1 MKIKNW
7 LMVSHLVVML
17 LPVVAVYL
25 LYVSLQHY
33 DQEEDLKEFL
43 DFQSLVSDLD
53 ERLNDASLYESLE
66 NNRFRALNQLGDDHL
81 RIDLYRYDGLHLF
94 STMEGLAGYSQVQ
107 NQEQTFENL
116 NEMQRLS
123 KTYVYKKPV
132 FDEQQQLAGIYEITL
147 GRTDWVETSNQQL
160 LLTLILSGIFFILL
174 YSIVIAAINRKLNR
188 PLYRLQEHMQA
199 FAVGKNV
206 DKELNRSKDE
216 IGELNGH
223 FEEMKKQITE
233 TREELVKQQEEKE
246 YMAAALSHDLKTPLT
261 VIRTYTEALENH
273 DLSNEERIE
282 YQTILNDKLE
292 HMRQMTDDLSIFT
305 ALQSSKNML
314 QPVQVN
320 GEEFFDMLFSGYEEP
335 CAKKNIRLTTEWNVR
350 NAYELDPKQ
359 MIRLVD
365 NLMDNSI
372 RHTPEHGE
380 IWMGATASTKTLP
393 DWIFPE
399 LKEEV
404 NQWRADG
411 TVLLIQNEGKGIEES
426 QMKKVFE
433 PFYQDDNSRG
443 KGTTSGL
450 GLSIAKFI
458 MENHEG
464 KINIWS
470 TAGKG
475 TLFACWIKERR

>member
-17 LPVVAVYL
+17 LPIVAVYL
-25 LYVSLQHY
+25 LYVSLQSY
-33 DQEEDLKEFL
+33 DQEENLKEYV
-43 DFQSLVSDLD
+43 DFQILVSNLN
-53 ERLNDASLYESLE
+53 ETLNDVSLYQSLD
-66 NNRFRALNQLGDDHL
+66 NNRFQELTEIGDDNL
-81 RIDLYRYDGLHLF
+81 SIDLYRYDGLHVF
-94 STMEGLAGYSQVQ
+94 STMEGNTGYYPLQ
-107 NQEQTFENL
+107 NQDRILKNL
-116 NEMQRLS
+116 NEMQRRP
-123 KTYVYKKPV
+123 KTYVYKRPV
-132 FDEQQQLAGIYEITL
+132 FDENDQLAGVYEITQ

-160 LLTLILSGIFFILL
+160 LLTIILSGIFFILL
-174 YSIVIAAINRKLNR
+174 YVIVIRAINRKLNR
-188 PLYRLQEHMQA
+188 PLHQLQAHMQA
-199 FAVGKNV
+199 FAVGKNT
-206 DKELNRSKDE
+206 DKKLNQSKDE
-216 IGELNGH
+216 IGELNNQ

-246 YMAAALSHDLKTPLT
+246 YMVAALSHDLKTPLT
-261 VIRTYTEALENH
+261 VIRTYTEAMENH
-273 DLSNEERIE
+273 DLSKEERTE
-282 YQTILNDKLE
+282 YQLILNDKLN
-292 HMRQMTDDLSIFT
+292 HMKQLIDDLSIFT
-305 ALQSSKNML
+305 ALQSSKNIL

-335 CAKKNIRLTTEWNVR
+335 CAKKNIQLTTEWHVR

-380 IWMGATASTKTLP
+380 IWIGAIASTKSLP
-393 DWIFPE
+393 DWVFPE

-404 NQWRADG
+404 NLWRTDG
-411 TVLLIQNEGKGIEES
+411 TVLLIQNEGKGMEES

-433 PFYQDDNSRG
+433 PFYQDDISRG
-443 KGTTSGL
+443 KGTSSGL

>member
-25 LYVSLQHY
+25 LYVSLQNY
-33 DQEEDLKEFL
+33 NQEEDLKEYL
-43 DFQSLVSDLD
+43 EFQKLVSDLD
-53 ERLNDASLYESLE
+53 SELNDASLYESLE
-66 NNRFRALNQLGDDHL
+66 NNRFQALSQLGDDYL
-81 RIDLYRYDGLHLF
+81 SIDLYRYDGLHLF
-94 STMEGLAGYSQVQ
+94 STMEGAAGYFPMQ
-107 NQEQTFENL
+107 NQAIMLENL
-116 NEMQRLS
+116 NEM
-123 KTYVYKKPV
+123 KKGAKVYSYKAPV
-132 FDEQQQLAGIYEITL
+132 FDENDQLAGIYEITL
-147 GRTDWVETSNQQL
+147 GREDWVENANQQMVF
-160 LLTLILSGIFFILL
+160 TLILSGSFFILL
-174 YSIVIAAINRKLNR
+174 YMIVIAAINRKLNR
-188 PLYRLQEHMQA
+188 PIDQLQEHMLF
-199 FAVGKNV
+199 FAAGKDT
-206 DKELNRSKDE
+206 DKKLSQSKDE
-216 IGELNGH
+216 IGALNNQ

-233 TREELVKQQEEKE
+233 TREELVKEQEEKE
-246 YMAAALSHDLKTPLT
+246 YMVAALSHDLKTPLT
-261 VIRTYTEALENH
+261 VIRTYKEALENH
-273 DLSNEERIE
+273 DLSKEERAE
-282 YQTILNDKLE
+282 YQMILNDKLT
-292 HMRQMTDDLSIFT
+292 HMKQMIDDLSIFT
-305 ALQSSKNML
+305 ALQSSKNVL
-314 QPVQVN
+314 HPVRVN

-335 CAKKNIRLTTEWNVR
+335 CAKKNIRLTIEWDVR

-380 IWMGATASTKTLP
+380 IWMGAAASTKTLP

-399 LKEEV
+399 LKDEV
-404 NQWRADG
+404 NQWRVDG
-411 TVLLIQNEGKGIEES
+411 TALLIQNEGKGMEES

-433 PFYQDDNSRG
+433 PFYQDDISRG

>member
-25 LYVSLQHY
+25 LYVSLQNY
-33 DQEEDLKEFL
+33 DQEENLKEYV
-43 DFQSLVSDLD
+43 DFQILVSNLN
-53 ERLNDASLYESLE
+53 ETLNDPSLYKHIE
-66 NNRFRALNQLGDDHL
+66 NNRFQEINQLGDDNL
-81 RIDLYRYDGLHLF
+81 RIDLYRYDGLHVF
-94 STMEGLAGYSQVQ
+94 STMERNVGYYPMQ
-107 NQEQTFENL
+107 NQDRMFDNL
-116 NEMQRLS
+116 NEMQRRP

-132 FDEQQQLAGIYEITL
+132 FDEQGQLAGVYEITQ
-147 GRTDWVETSNQQL
+147 GRTDWVETSNQRL
-160 LLTLILSGIFFILL
+160 FLTFILSGSFFILL
-174 YSIVIAAINRKLNR
+174 YIIVIKAINRKLNR
-188 PLYRLQEHMQA
+188 PLYQLQEHMQA
-199 FAVGKNV
+199 FAVGRVVGNK
-206 DKELNRSKDE
+206 LNHSKDE
-216 IGELNGH
+216 IGELNAH
-223 FEEMKKQITE
+223 FEAMKKQLTE

-246 YMAAALSHDLKTPLT
+246 YMVAALSHDLKTPLT

-273 DLSNEERIE
+273 NLSKEERTE
-282 YQTILNDKLE
+282 YQLILNDKLS
-292 HMRQMTDDLSIFT
+292 HMKQMIDDLSIFT
-305 ALQSSKNML
+305 ALQSSKDIL

-335 CAKKNIRLTTEWNVR
+335 SAKKNIQLTTEWSVR

-365 NLMDNSI
+365 NLVDNSI

-380 IWMGATASTKTLP
+380 IWMGAVASTKSLP

-399 LKEEV
+399 FKEQV
-404 NQWRADG
+404 NQWRTDG
-411 TVLLIQNEGKGIEES
+411 TVLLFQNEGKGMEEK
-426 QMKKVFE
+426 QMQKVFE
-433 PFYQDDNSRG
+433 AFYQDDISRG

-458 MENHEG
+458 MENQEG
-464 KINIWS
+464 KINVWS

>member
-25 LYVSLQHY
+25 LYVSLQSY
-33 DQEEDLKEFL
+33 DQEEDLKEHL
-43 DFQSLVSDLD
+43 DFQKLVSDLD
-53 ERLNDASLYESLE
+53 GELNDASLYEYME
-66 NNRFRALNQLGDDHL
+66 NNRFQGLTQMGDDNL
-81 RIDLYRYDGLHLF
+81 RIDLYRYDGLNLF
-94 STMEGLAGYSQVQ
+94 STMEGNVNYISHQ
-107 NQEQTFENL
+107 NQDRMFENL
-116 NEMQRLS
+116 NEIIKGA
-123 KTYVYKKPV
+123 KTYSYKKPV
-132 FDEQQQLAGIYEITL
+132 FNENQQLAGIYEITL
-147 GRTDWVETSNQQL
+147 GRKDWVETSNQQM

-174 YSIVIAAINRKLNR
+174 YIVVITAINWKLNR
-188 PLYRLQEHMQA
+188 PLYQLQSHMQA

-206 DKELNRSKDE
+206 EKKLIRSKDE
-216 IGELNGH
+216 IGELNH
-223 FEEMKKQITE
+223 QFEEMKKQIIE
-233 TREELVKQQEEKE
+233 TREKLVKEQEEKE
-246 YMAAALSHDLKTPLT
+246 YMVAALSHDLKTPLT

-273 DLSNEERIE
+273 DLSNEERTE

-292 HMRQMTDDLSIFT
+292 HMRQMIDDLSIFT
-305 ALQSSKNML
+305 ALQSSKNIL

-335 CAKKNIRLTTEWNVR
+335 CARKNIRLTTEWSVR
-350 NAYELDPKQ
+350 NTYELDPKQ

-372 RHTPEHGE
+372 RHTSKHGE
-380 IWMGATASTKTLP
+380 IWMGAAASTKSLP

-404 NQWRADG
+404 NQWRTDG
-411 TVLLIQNEGKGIEES
+411 TVLLIQNEGKGMEES

-433 PFYQDDNSRG
+433 PFYQDDISRG

-458 MENHEG
+458 MENHDG

-475 TLFACWIKERR
+475 TLFVCWIKERR